1 MGPSFFFFSFA
12 LALSQNRPTVTERPP
27 TTSASNPIKQ
37 LHKWE
42 HIDHS
47 SQSCYSVLMGLWG
60 GFSERIPPRSFHFFF
75 FTTYTLTH
83 CIHIVRAV
91 PPRLAFQLLVPVS
104 VSPSLCLSSSP
115 HTYCTEASGA
125 QTMPSSRSNLL
136 SFLIV
141 TRERT
146 HTYRHTPKKT
156 YCTSSICPQGEVAFA
171 VQCVCVCV
179 CLLWEGEEKVRG
191 LISYQIERMAR

>member
-60 GFSERIPPRSFHFFF
+60 VLVSGFHPGAFIFFF
-75 FTTYTLTH
+75 LLLTH
-83 CIHIVRAV
+83 LRIVFILSEPSR
-91 PPRLAFQLLVPVS
+91 PVS
-104 VSPSLCLSSSP
+104 HSSFSCLSPSLRLSVCRPLLTPTVLKPLALKQCRPRVAICYHFLLLPGSE
-115 HTYCTEASGA
+115 HT
-125 QTMPSSRSNLL
+125 
-136 SFLIV
+136 
-141 TRERT
+141 RT
-146 HTYRHTPKKT
+146 DTHRKRHTAPPP
-156 YCTSSICPQGEVAFA
+156 YVRR
-171 VQCVCVCV
+171 
-179 CLLWEGEEKVRG
+179 EK
-191 LISYQIERMAR
+191 

>member
-1 MGPSFFFFSFA
+1 MGPFFFFFFSRSHCPRTD
-12 LALSQNRPTVTERPP
+12 LQSQKRPP

-60 GFSERIPPRSFHFFF
+60 VLVCGFHPGAFI

-91 PPRLAFQLLVPVS
+91 LPRLAFQPLVPVS
-104 VSPSLCLSSSP
+104 VSPSLRLSSSP
-115 HTYCTEASGA
+115 HTYCTGASGA
-125 QTMPSSRSNLL
+125 QTMPSSHSNLL

-146 HTYRHTPKKT
+146 HTHRHTQKRHTAPL
-156 YCTSSICPQGEVAFA
+156 PFVRR
-171 VQCVCVCV
+171 
-179 CLLWEGEEKVRG
+179 EK
-191 LISYQIERMAR
+191 Y